1 MEFVAE
7 KQYSLSQHQ
16 TADGCSTNDRSSAK
30 YLKRITHNQKLEMF
44 HLYTNTDMSIRAIC
58 NKFGISDPVL
68 YHHLDRLGL
77 PYQRRSYK
85 TPRLGVRTHK
95 RILSMR
101 REGRT
106 PTQIAADL
114 GISSTTV
121 YRTLQR
127 HGQPVNPAATNKRP
141 IPPTIALI
149 NPPKI
154 ELPIQMVEPKL
165 SLLQRIKRWF
175 GV

>member
-1 MEFVAE
+1 MEFAAE
-7 KQYSLSQHQ
+7 KQSSLYQHP
-16 TADGCSTNDRSSAK
+16 TADGSSTRSRNSDK
-30 YLKRITHNQKLEMF
+30 SSGRITHNQKLEMF
-44 HLYTNTDMSIRAIC
+44 HLYTKTDMSVRAIC
-58 NKFGISDPVL
+58 NKFGITDPVL

-77 PYQRRSYK
+77 PYQRRVYK
-85 TPRLGVRTHK
+85 TPNLGARTHK
-95 RILSMR
+95 RIVSMR

-127 HGQPVNPAATNKRP
+127 YGQPAKPAATNKRASA
-141 IPPTIALI
+141 PTITLI

-175 GV
+175 GG